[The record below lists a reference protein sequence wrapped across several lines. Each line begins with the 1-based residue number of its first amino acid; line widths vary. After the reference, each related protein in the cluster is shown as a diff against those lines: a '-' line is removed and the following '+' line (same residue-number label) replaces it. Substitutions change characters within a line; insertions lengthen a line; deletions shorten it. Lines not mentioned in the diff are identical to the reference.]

1 MVSLSNHER
10 TALRQAQGER
20 EIEDEA
26 KAKDVGWLW
35 PELTL
40 MGVESKIRVAQ
51 FHDKGANHVCTKIE
65 HEAL

>member
-1 MVSLSNHER
+1 MNGR
-10 TALRQAQGER
+10 PFDRLRANEKSKTR
-20 EIEDEA
+20 R
-26 KAKDVGWLW
+26 KRKTLGWLW

-51 FHDKGANHVCTKIE
+51 YYDKGANHVCTEIE